1 MGNNSSRE
9 NISETNDISMLK
21 EYWNKQSRGYK
32 NSDEIY
38 PEQYDKNGY
47 VNHLNVYNDP
57 NHNIYLPYISDKKD
71 FDSDYEPTIVSDTA
85 SLRYVEIEICE
96 DDFNKYKEKYAVNKS
111 RPRHDC
117 GPNCPCIGDSESCI
131 ISRQNNIEQD
141 IYSPTSEN
149 PYIKNMK
156 GGANNILSNTS
167 INDNNDITSD
177 MLSTT
182 SDSDMLSATSDSD
195 NTSEPN
201 FTLRKNNG
209 INKSNNK
216 SLNNKISDNNL
227 IFDSDDINTTVSID
241 DEDDTD
247 DEILE
252 DIDDE
257 IEESGFAYDK
267 SDIATSDL
275 YEMQKRIFQSSDY
288 DNRDN
293 ELSTDFSDNSL
304 NINDDDDT
312 TENVRWAMQRINLRK
327 TLFDEEDNDILQM
340 NSPSDNFDTRPIK
353 RNNKYQ

>member
-21 EYWNKQSRGYK
+21 EYWNKENQGYK

-47 VNHLNVYNDP
+47 VKHLNVYNDP
-57 NHNIYLPYISDKKD
+57 KHNIYLPYISDKKD

-96 DDFNKYKEKYAVNKS
+96 GDFDKYKEKYAVNKS
-111 RPRHDC
+111 RPRHNC

-131 ISRQNNIEQD
+131 IRRQNNIEQD

-149 PYIKNMK
+149 PYVKNMK
-156 GGANNILSNTS
+156 GGANNVLSNTS
-167 INDNNDITSD
+167 INDDSDITSD
-177 MLSTT
+177 MLSVT
-182 SDSDMLSATSDSD
+182 SDSDNISDSD

-201 FTLRKNNG
+201 FTSRKNNG

-227 IFDSDDINTTVSID
+227 IFDSDDINTTITID

-288 DNRDN
+288 DNHNN
-293 ELSTDFSDNSL
+293 ELSTDLSDNTL
-304 NINDDDDT
+304 NIDDDDT

>member
-1 MGNNSSRE
+1 
-9 NISETNDISMLK
+9 
-21 EYWNKQSRGYK
+21 
-32 NSDEIY
+32 
-38 PEQYDKNGY
+38 
-47 VNHLNVYNDP
+47 
-57 NHNIYLPYISDKKD
+57 
-71 FDSDYEPTIVSDTA
+71 
-85 SLRYVEIEICE
+85 
-96 DDFNKYKEKYAVNKS
+96 
-111 RPRHDC
+111 
-117 GPNCPCIGDSESCI
+117 
-131 ISRQNNIEQD
+131 
-141 IYSPTSEN
+141 
-149 PYIKNMK
+149 MK
-156 GGANNILSNTS
+156 GGANNVLSNTS
-167 INDNNDITSD
+167 INDDSDVTSD
-177 MLSTT
+177 MLS
-182 SDSDMLSATSDSD
+182 MTSDSD

-201 FTLRKNNG
+201 FISRKNNG

-216 SLNNKISDNNL
+216 SLNNKSLNNKSLNNKSLNNKSSNNKISDNNL
-227 IFDSDDINTTVSID
+227 IFDSDDINTTISID

-252 DIDDE
+252 GIDDE

-293 ELSTDFSDNSL
+293 ELSTDFSDNNL
-304 NINDDDDT
+304 NINDDDT